1 MFSKALIATD
11 LSLASHHVV
20 CSAASLDRLGL
31 KEAVL
36 LFCFIDVLSDETM
49 LAYKVIESARPMFTG
64 QKKALEEKGFS
75 VTGEMVV
82 CRSYQEIN
90 RQAERN
96 DCSLVVV
103 GSSGKKMSSF
113 GGVVNAVL
121 HNLTR
126 PTLVLRVR
134 FQEEEGEVVCKDC
147 AFDPLKHVLFPTDF
161 SDNAERAFAYV
172 QKIADSRAERVT
184 LMHVQN
190 QARIEKASREQLA
203 EMNRIGRLER
213 LKTDLEG
220 RGIGTVDIELP
231 YGLPKREIVE
241 YTRQNDVSLVVMGS
255 QGRGFVKEFFL
266 GSVSHSVARYAASSV
281 LVIPPLG

>member
-11 LSLASHHVV
+11 LSLASHHVI
-20 CSAASLDRLGL
+20 CSATSLERLGL

-36 LFCFIDVLSDETM
+36 LYCFVDALSDETM
-49 LAYKVIESARPMFTG
+49 LAYKVIESARPMFMG

-96 DCSLVVV
+96 DCSLVVI

-134 FQEEEGEVVCKDC
+134 FQEERGEVVCKDC
-147 AFDPLKHVLFPTDF
+147 AFDPPQARSVPDGFLGQRRARFCLRAKDCGLSSGTRD
-161 SDNAERAFAYV
+161 SDA
-172 QKIADSRAERVT
+172 RAEPSQDRKDFRRAVGG
-184 LMHVQN
+184 N
-190 QARIEKASREQLA
+190 QQDRFGKA
-203 EMNRIGRLER
+203 
-213 LKTDLEG
+213 
-220 RGIGTVDIELP
+220 
-231 YGLPKREIVE
+231 
-241 YTRQNDVSLVVMGS
+241 
-255 QGRGFVKEFFL
+255 
-266 GSVSHSVARYAASSV
+266 
-281 LVIPPLG
+281 